1 MDNRCNEWGCPYNK
15 NGTCTTN
22 QCPKEEEMYNI
33 IRKEK

>member
-1 MDNRCNEWGCPYNK
+1 MNNHCNEWECPYNK